1 MPQLDRFLSVLVSS
15 RAESL
20 LLVENGVAN
29 LQKDGV
35 ARPVTQQPITGP
47 QLLQLLREI
56 APADVAP
63 QLAQGGTATFRYS
76 SSDGAFTARVT
87 QEGGR
92 WQALIAP
99 DPTAPA
105 AAASAPAAAAAAAP
119 PTAAEAA
126 PRATIES
133 HSRRA
138 VLLVMLKGF
147 VHPQAENS
155 DTAE

>member
-63 QLAQGGTATFRYS
+63 QLAQGAAATFRYTS
-76 SSDGAFTARVT
+76 ADGAFTARIG
-87 QEGGR
+87 QEGGK
-92 WQALIAP
+92 WQAVIAP
-99 DPTAPA
+99 DAV
-105 AAASAPAAAAAAAP
+105 AP
-119 PTAAEAA
+119 PTAAETAA
-126 PRATIES
+126 ARPGAMSALAERRES
-133 HSRRA
+133 AR
-138 VLLVMLKGF
+138 
-147 VHPQAENS
+147 S
-155 DTAE
+155 D